1 MNSPSNGFKNESD
14 ELANQSSSSLDPI
27 SPEPQKGP
35 ISFLSGS
42 ITSLSFSF
50 LSLFISKKIVIYFS
64 IHSPNYS
71 SPFAQ
76 SIASGF
82 KTLII
87 GISFLATFTFGFIG
101 LGLFLVFIRS
111 LIEGN
116 KDKTDQHL
124 TIKLSYLDLSMTLH
138 DLGLL
143 VLLLS
148 PGMLLSIL
156 LLSTFAA
163 GG

>member
-14 ELANQSSSSLDPI
+14 ELDNSSSNTLDADR
-27 SPEPQKGP
+27 SEPEKGP
-35 ISFLSGS
+35 LSFLSGS
-42 ITSLSFSF
+42 ITSLSFSL
-50 LSLFISKKIVIYFS
+50 LSLFISKKIALYFS
-64 IHSPNYS
+64 IHTPNYS
-71 SPFAQ
+71 SPIAQ

-116 KDKTDQHL
+116 KVKTD
-124 TIKLSYLDLSMTLH
+124 
-138 DLGLL
+138 
-143 VLLLS
+143 
-148 PGMLLSIL
+148 
-156 LLSTFAA
+156 
-163 GG
+163 

>member
-14 ELANQSSSSLDPI
+14 ESASSIPLDT
-27 SPEPQKGP
+27 SFSEPKKGP
-35 ISFLSGS
+35 LSFLSGS
-42 ITSLSFSF
+42 ITSLSFSL
-50 LSLFISKKIVIYFS
+50 LSLFISRKIVLYFAT
-64 IHSPNYS
+64 HSPNYS

-116 KDKTDQHL
+116 KEKND
-124 TIKLSYLDLSMTLH
+124 
-138 DLGLL
+138 
-143 VLLLS
+143 
-148 PGMLLSIL
+148 
-156 LLSTFAA
+156 
-163 GG
+163 

>member
-14 ELANQSSSSLDPI
+14 ELDNISSIPTETASS
-27 SPEPQKGP
+27 ETKKGP
-35 ISFLSGS
+35 LSFFSGS
-42 ITSLSFSF
+42 ITSLFFSF
-50 LSLFISKKIVIYFS
+50 LSLFISKKIVLYFS

-71 SPFAQ
+71 SPIAQ

-116 KDKTDQHL
+116 NERSD
-124 TIKLSYLDLSMTLH
+124 
-138 DLGLL
+138 
-143 VLLLS
+143 
-148 PGMLLSIL
+148 
-156 LLSTFAA
+156 
-163 GG
+163 

>member
-1 MNSPSNGFKNESD
+1 MNLPSNGFKKESD
-14 ELANQSSSSLDPI
+14 DIETSESSLIDQDTA
-27 SPEPQKGP
+27 EPKKGP
-35 ISFLSGS
+35 LSFLTGS

-50 LSLFISKKIVIYFS
+50 LSLFISKKIVLYFS
-64 IHSPNYS
+64 IHTPNYS
-71 SPFAQ
+71 SPIAQ

-116 KDKTDQHL
+116 DQKTD
-124 TIKLSYLDLSMTLH
+124 
-138 DLGLL
+138 
-143 VLLLS
+143 
-148 PGMLLSIL
+148 
-156 LLSTFAA
+156 
-163 GG
+163 

>member
-1 MNSPSNGFKNESD
+1 MNSPSNGFKNETD
-14 ELANQSSSSLDPI
+14 ELANSSATNEDTASS
-27 SPEPQKGP
+27 EPKKGP
-35 ISFLSGS
+35 LSFLSGS
-42 ITSLSFSF
+42 ITSLSFSL
-50 LSLFISKKIVIYFS
+50 LSLFLSKKIVLYFA

-71 SPFAQ
+71 SPIAQ

-116 KDKTDQHL
+116 KDQTD
-124 TIKLSYLDLSMTLH
+124 
-138 DLGLL
+138 
-143 VLLLS
+143 
-148 PGMLLSIL
+148 
-156 LLSTFAA
+156 
-163 GG
+163 

>member
-1 MNSPSNGFKNESD
+1 MNSPSNGFKNETD
-14 ELANQSSSSLDPI
+14 ELANSSESPI
-27 SPEPQKGP
+27 GSPSTEPKKGP
-35 ISFLSGS
+35 LSFLSGS
-42 ITSLSFSF
+42 ITSLSFSL

-111 LIEGN
+111 LIEG
-116 KDKTDQHL
+116 KKEKTD
-124 TIKLSYLDLSMTLH
+124 
-138 DLGLL
+138 
-143 VLLLS
+143 
-148 PGMLLSIL
+148 
-156 LLSTFAA
+156 
-163 GG
+163 